1 MIVTLSGQLVC
12 SSPEE
17 VELVQRLLPE
27 HVELTR
33 AEPGCLRF
41 DVVRTDDPLVWQ
53 VDELFVDQS
62 SFADHQRRVADSA
75 WGRATGGIKRR
86 YTSGFLSVP

>member
-1 MIVTLSGQLVC
+1 MVTLSGQLVC
-12 SSPEE
+12 SSHDE

-41 DVVRTDDPLVWQ
+41 DVVRTDDPMVWQ

-62 SFADHQRRVADSA
+62 SFSDHQRRVADST
-75 WGRATGGIKRR
+75 WGRATGGIERR
-86 YTSGFLSVP
+86 YGSGFLSVP